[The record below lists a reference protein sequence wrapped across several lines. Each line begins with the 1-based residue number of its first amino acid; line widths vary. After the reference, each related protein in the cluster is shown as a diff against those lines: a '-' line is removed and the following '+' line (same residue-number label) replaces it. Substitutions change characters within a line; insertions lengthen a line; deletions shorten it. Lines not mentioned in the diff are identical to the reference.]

1 MKERR
6 DDGRERGGKREGRE
20 GRSGREK
27 GLYVQSFRRF
37 FKIKVGKGFWFLEGV
52 DEMCQGIGD
61 RKQMG
66 GGEAGRVK
74 QYMSIEQLELGGKVG
89 VLGLVS

>member
-27 GLYVQSFRRF
+27 GLHAQSSRRF
-37 FKIKVGKGFWFLEGV
+37 LKIKAGKGSWPSEGV
-52 DEMCQGIGD
+52 DEMSQGTGD
-61 RKQMG
+61 RK
-66 GGEAGRVK
+66 
-74 QYMSIEQLELGGKVG
+74 
-89 VLGLVS
+89 